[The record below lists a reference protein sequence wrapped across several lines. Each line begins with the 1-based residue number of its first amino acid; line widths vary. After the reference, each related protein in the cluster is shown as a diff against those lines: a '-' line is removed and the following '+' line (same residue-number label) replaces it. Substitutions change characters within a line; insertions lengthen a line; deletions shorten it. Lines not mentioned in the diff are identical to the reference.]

1 MTNTNYKILI
11 ENRNSMQY
19 NIVNDQ
25 TFEPISHLLENPFE
39 HKLFN
44 NDIFTF
50 HEEKVN
56 IVHSSI
62 RSSDSIAAVLILEN
76 NKTYGK
82 YKDKLLYKCVPDDVR
97 IPTFLVPYKIKQMG
111 FSKLFINLYVTI
123 RFEEWSRKHPQ
134 GFIAQIIGPVDILE
148 NFYEYQLYCKSLNTS
163 IQQFQKNTNKF
174 LRLKTE
180 NNEHLVQLLVK
191 EYKCFEDRTHIPI
204 FSIDPE
210 KSLDFDD
217 AFSIQTLETGD
228 IRVSIYISNVTIWID
243 YLQLWESFSRRIST
257 IYLPDKKRPMLPTI
271 LSDCLCSL
279 QENRNRIAFALDLT
293 VHNGEIQDIHF
304 SNCVIR
310 VVKNYVYEEPELLQN
325 KDYLF
330 LMETC
335 KLLTK
340 KYKYLNKISDSHDVV
355 SYLMICMNYYCAK
368 DLLTFKN
375 GIFRSTTM
383 KSTPPT
389 LVPTYFPEDVS
400 KFITVWNSFSG
411 QYVDISN
418 MKHIAN
424 IKHDVLEMDAYIHIT
439 SPIRRLVDLLNM
451 LQFQKNH
458 NLVQLSEKAEIFY
471 QKWLLEIDYINTT
484 MRSIRKVQ
492 NDCHLL
498 DICTNMPTILNNVY
512 EGYCFDTIHRP
523 DGLTQTIVYLPEL
536 KMTSRLII
544 REEVQEYEKKMFK
557 LFLFHNEE
565 KFKKKIRLQLI

>member
-1 MTNTNYKILI
+1 MSNYKILI
-11 ENRNSMQY
+11 DNRNSA
-19 NIVNDQ
+19 NFDIVNDH
-25 TFEPISHLLENPFE
+25 TFEPVSNLLQNPME

-50 HEEKVN
+50 DKEKVN
-56 IVHSSI
+56 IIHSPI
-62 RSSDSIAAVLILEN
+62 RSSDSIAGVLILEH

-82 YKDKLLYKCVPDDVR
+82 YKDKLLYRCIPDDAR
-97 IPTFLVPYKIKQMG
+97 IPAFLIPYKIKQMG
-111 FSKLFINLYVTI
+111 FSKLFVNLYVTI
-123 RFEEWSRKHPQ
+123 RFEEWNGKHPQ
-134 GFIAQIIGPVDILE
+134 GFISQIIGPVDILE

-163 IQQFQKNTNKF
+163 IQKFQKDTNNF

-191 EYKCFEDRTHIPI
+191 EYKCFEDRTHLPI

-210 KSLDFDD
+210 KSMDFDD
-217 AFSIQTLETGD
+217 AFSIEMLENGD
-228 IRVSIYISNVTIWID
+228 TRLSIYIANVTIWID

-279 QENRNRIAFALDLT
+279 QEKRNRIAFVLDLT
-293 VHNGEIQDIHF
+293 VRNGEIQDIRF

-325 KDYLF
+325 ANYL
-330 LMETC
+330 LINQTC
-335 KLLTK
+335 KLLSK

-355 SYLMICMNYYCAK
+355 SYLMIFMNYYCAK

-383 KSTPPT
+383 KSAPPMF
-389 LVPTYFPEDVS
+389 VPNHFPEDVS

-411 QYVDISN
+411 QYVDISS
-418 MKHIAN
+418 MGHIEN
-424 IKHDVLEMDAYIHIT
+424 IKHNVLEMDAYIHIT

-451 LQFQKNH
+451 LRFQQNH
-458 NLVQLSEKAEIFY
+458 NLVQLSSGAQHFY

-498 DICTNMPTILNNVY
+498 DICTNNPDILDTIY

-523 DGLTQTIVYLPEL
+523 DGLTQTIVYLPEI
-536 KMTSRLII
+536 KMTSRLILKESI
-544 REEVQEYEKKMFK
+544 QDYEKRNFK